1 MGSNDASKPF
11 IENFDYEKLDL
22 EDPVDDNVS
31 QTSKVIFRQLEDP
44 RLIQR

>member
-11 IENFDYEKLDL
+11 IEKFDYEKLDL

-31 QTSKVIFRQLEDP
+31 QTSKLSSDRWEILD
-44 RLIQR
+44 

>member
-1 MGSNDASKPF
+1 MGSNDVSKPF
-11 IENFDYEKLDL
+11 IEKFDYEKLGL

-31 QTSKVIFRQLEDP
+31 QTSKVIVRPLEDP